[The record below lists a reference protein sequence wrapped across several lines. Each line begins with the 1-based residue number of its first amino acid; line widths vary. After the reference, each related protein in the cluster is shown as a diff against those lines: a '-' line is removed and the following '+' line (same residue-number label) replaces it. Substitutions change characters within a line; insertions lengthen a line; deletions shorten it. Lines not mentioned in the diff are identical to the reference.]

1 MENPNGILITLFFKA
16 CAQLPSEQSLDLVKS
31 VWKKY
36 QNTSLLDDHALS
48 ALIDALMRCGDVKN
62 AETLFDQSAHKVLPM
77 CGAMMRGIIF
87 ALLHCRS
94 LVSSL

>member
-48 ALIDALMRCGDVKN
+48 ALIDALMRCGDVKE
-62 AETLFDQSAHKVLPM
+62 AETRFDQSAHKVLPM
-77 CGAMMRGIIF
+77 HGAMMKGLF
-87 ALLHCRS
+87 S
-94 LVSSL
+94 LRFSGHIC